1 MRQGKRI
8 IVITGVPGTG
18 KTTLADSL
26 GRRLPNA
33 EIIHVTQVVNGER
46 LFTSYSKKD
55 GAKIVDMPR
64 LKARLERMIRESGK
78 GIVILESHLLC
89 DIRIGGAAA
98 IVLREHLPV
107 VRKRLEARG
116 YKKGKLNADII
127 SEATDYCGI
136 RAERNYGYVFETF
149 ARDRKAVAN
158 ALKIIKGARP
168 KSEEI
173 DLMPE
178 LMRMMEKDRTLLS

>member
-1 MRQGKRI
+1 MRRGKRV

-26 GRRLPNA
+26 GRRLKDA
-33 EIIHVTQVVNGER
+33 EIVHVTNVVNDGK
-46 LFTSYSKKD
+46 LFTSYSND
-55 GAKIVDMPR
+55 GAKIVDMR
-64 LKARLERMIRESGK
+64 KLKARLERIIRGSKK

-98 IVLREHLPV
+98 VVLREHLPV
-107 VRKRLEARG
+107 MRRRLKARA
-116 YKKGKLNADII
+116 YKMGKLNADLI

-136 RAERNYGYVFETF
+136 RAQRNYGYVFETF
-149 ARDRKAVAN
+149 ARDRKTVAN
-158 ALKIIKGARP
+158 VIGIIKGERP
-168 KSEEI
+168 KSEDI

-178 LMRMMEKDRTLLS
+178 FMRMLKKDRTLLA